1 MVDFG
6 AKLIKVAAPHP
17 QFSTSQGGNVV
28 VVVVVGQ
35 NVISVPELTTKLNNP
50 SEKGGN
56 DNADEA
62 NLVNLFGS
70 FSLPSFPEVLCHVDL
85 FRNLG
90 WSNEGEREFPK
101 PDNFYSSSLCRRAPG
116 RRRE

>member
-1 MVDFG
+1 
-6 AKLIKVAAPHP
+6 
-17 QFSTSQGGNVV
+17 VV

-70 FSLPSFPEVLCHVDL
+70 FSLPSFPEVLCDVDL

-101 PDNFYSSSLCRRAPG
+101 PEILLCTNNFYSSSLCRRAPG